1 MAVYNKLRIQHSA
14 INAIGCFVLAI
25 AAALITMSEW
35 YFQEGNLS
43 KPLLYVVSISILIAY
58 PIFYINL
65 ALNLFDEKRTAQR
78 ETFLQVL
85 FVMYF
90 IVQTILS
97 VEMIGLIYLLLGID
111 Y

>member
-1 MAVYNKLRIQHSA
+1 MAVCSKLRIQHSA
-14 INAIGCFVLAI
+14 INAIGCFVLTI
-25 AAALITMSEW
+25 AATLIAMSEW

-43 KPLLYVVSISILIAY
+43 KPVLYVLSISILIAY
-58 PIFYINL
+58 PVFYINL
-65 ALNLFDEKRTAQR
+65 ALNLFDEKRIALR

-85 FVMYF
+85 FVIYF

-97 VEMIGLIYLLLGID
+97 IEMIGLIYLLLGIE